1 MGKYKAPT
9 IRNALP
15 STLPLLLSLSSSLP
29 LFLFSSPSRATSPSP
44 DERSSQE
51 NPHRCTV
58 QTNKNR
64 FDRVHKH
71 GGRPA
76 HLIARARF
84 HDGLLHDARSPCIRY
99 LYWRKCAL
107 NIQFAALLIGASI
120 LRMIFVVYFDT
131 LTIARVEARNRSRW
145 REKTIYTE
153 IEEPKVLAPC
163 KSCLPRAVAS

>member
-84 HDGLLHDARSPCIRY
+84 HGLLHDARSPCIRY

-107 NIQFAALLIGASI
+107 NIQFARVINRREYPSHDIRRVLRYFNHRASGSKKSKQMERENN
-120 LRMIFVVYFDT
+120 LY
-131 LTIARVEARNRSRW
+131 RN
-145 REKTIYTE
+145 
-153 IEEPKVLAPC
+153 
-163 KSCLPRAVAS
+163 